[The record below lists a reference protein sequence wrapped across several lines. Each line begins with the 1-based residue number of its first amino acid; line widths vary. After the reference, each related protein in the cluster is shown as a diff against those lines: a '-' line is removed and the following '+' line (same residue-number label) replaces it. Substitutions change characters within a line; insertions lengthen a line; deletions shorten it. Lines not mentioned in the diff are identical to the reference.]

1 MLKQNSYN
9 SRNLDPS
16 SEITHHQPLDPDE
29 PEDVRGREVVGAEQ
43 LRHGEDPRELHQ
55 LLVLPKVPLAL
66 RGTC

>member
-1 MLKQNSYN
+1 MLKLRPFFKDYF
-9 SRNLDPS
+9 
-16 SEITHHQPLDPDE
+16 THHQPLDPDE

-66 RGTC
+66 GGAC